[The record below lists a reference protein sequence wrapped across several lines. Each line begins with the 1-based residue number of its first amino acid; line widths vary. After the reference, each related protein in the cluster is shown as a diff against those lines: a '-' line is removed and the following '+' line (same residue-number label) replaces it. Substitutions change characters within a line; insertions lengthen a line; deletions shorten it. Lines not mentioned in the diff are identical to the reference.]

1 MPARD
6 FPGGITCTEERMPD
20 TLSAVE
26 QKVYHYLLDFLT
38 THTYQP
44 SVREI
49 GKRFHIKST
58 KTVSELLHS
67 LERKGYIERDPSRS
81 RGVRLLGYE
90 SSRRT
95 QPIPFYGKIAAGDP
109 ILLPEHRKGFI
120 TVDRRFLPSEDVFWF
135 KIEGESM
142 VGRGI
147 FDGDFVMIQPGTE
160 VEEGMIIAARLGEDA
175 TIKTYTLRDGH
186 VVLVPANPEEH
197 EIVVNDGDDF
207 AIIGK
212 VCGVFRPFQEVQQ
225 HEELSLAE

>member
-1 MPARD
+1 
-6 FPGGITCTEERMPD
+6 MPD

-26 QKVYHYLLDFLT
+26 QKVYHYLIDFLT
-38 THTYQP
+38 AHTYQP

-49 GKRFHIKST
+49 GRHFHIKST

-67 LERKGYIERDPSRS
+67 LERKGYVERDPSRS

-90 SSRRT
+90 SARRT

-120 TVDRRFLPSEDVFWF
+120 TVDRRFLPSEDVFWL

-142 VGRGI
+142 IGRGI
-147 FDGDFVMIQPGTE
+147 FDGDFVMIQPGSE

-175 TIKTYTLRDGH
+175 TIKTYTHRDGH

-197 EIVVNDGDDF
+197 EIIVNDGDDF

>member
-1 MPARD
+1 
-6 FPGGITCTEERMPD
+6 MPD

-26 QKVYHYLLDFLT
+26 QKVYHYLLDFLSA
-38 THTYQP
+38 HTYQP

-49 GKRFHIKST
+49 GKQFHIKST

-90 SSRRT
+90 AARRT

-120 TVDRRFLPSEDVFWF
+120 TVDRRFLPSENVFWL

-142 VGRGI
+142 IGRGI
-147 FDGDFVMIQPGTE
+147 FDGDFVMIQPQSD

-175 TIKTYTLRDGH
+175 TIKTYTHRDGH
-186 VVLVPANPEEH
+186 VVLVPSNPEEH
-197 EIVVNDGDDF
+197 EIIVNDGDDF

-212 VCGVFRPFQEVQQ
+212 VCGVFRPFQEVQE
-225 HEELSLAE
+225 HEELALAE

>member
-1 MPARD
+1 
-6 FPGGITCTEERMPD
+6 MPD
-20 TLSAVE
+20 PLSAVE
-26 QKVYHYLLDFLT
+26 QNVYHYLLDFLT
-38 THTYQP
+38 AHTYQP

-49 GKRFHIKST
+49 GKHFHIKST

-90 SSRRT
+90 AAQRT

-120 TVDRRFLPSEDVFWF
+120 TVDRRFLPSDDVFWF

-142 VGRGI
+142 IGRGI
-147 FDGDFVMIQPGTE
+147 FDGDFVMIQPGSE

-175 TIKTYTLRDGH
+175 TIKTYTRRDGH

-197 EIVVNDGDDF
+197 EIIVNDGDDF
-207 AIIGK
+207 AIVGK

-225 HEELSLAE
+225 HEELALSE

>member
-1 MPARD
+1 
-6 FPGGITCTEERMPD
+6 MPD

-38 THTYQP
+38 AHTYQP

-49 GKRFHIKST
+49 GKHFHIKST

-90 SSRRT
+90 AAQRT
-95 QPIPFYGKIAAGDP
+95 QPIPYYGKIAAGDP

-135 KIEGESM
+135 RIEGESM
-142 VGRGI
+142 IGRGI
-147 FDGDFVMIQPGTE
+147 FDGDFVMIQPGSE

-175 TIKTYTLRDGH
+175 TIKTYTHRDGH

-197 EIVVNDGDDF
+197 EIIVNDGDDF
-207 AIIGK
+207 AIVGK

-225 HEELSLAE
+225 HEELALAE

>member
-1 MPARD
+1 
-6 FPGGITCTEERMPD
+6 MPD

-26 QKVYHYLLDFLT
+26 QGVYHYLLDFLT
-38 THTYQP
+38 AHTYQP

-49 GKRFHIKST
+49 GKRLRIKST

-81 RGVRLLGYE
+81 RGVRLLGFAG
-90 SSRRT
+90 SNRT

-142 VGRGI
+142 IGRGI

-160 VEEGMIIAARLGEDA
+160 VEEGMIIAARLGDEA
-175 TIKTYTLRDGH
+175 TVKTYTHRDGH
-186 VVLVPANPEEH
+186 VVLMPANPAEH
-197 EIVVNDGDDF
+197 EILVNDGDDF

-212 VCGVFRPFQEVQQ
+212 VCGVFRPFQEVQH
-225 HEELSLAE
+225 HEELELAEV

>member
-1 MPARD
+1 
-6 FPGGITCTEERMPD
+6 MPD
-20 TLSAVE
+20 PLSAVE
-26 QKVYHYLLDFLT
+26 QNVYHYLLDFLT
-38 THTYQP
+38 AHTYQP

-49 GKRFHIKST
+49 GKHFHIKST

-90 SSRRT
+90 AAQRT

-120 TVDRRFLPSEDVFWF
+120 TVDRRFLPSDDVFWF
-135 KIEGESM
+135 KVEGESM
-142 VGRGI
+142 IGRGI
-147 FDGDFVMIQPGTE
+147 FDGDFVMIQPGSE

-175 TIKTYTLRDGH
+175 TIKTYTRRDGR

-197 EIVVNDGDDF
+197 EIIVNDGDDF
-207 AIIGK
+207 AIVGK

-225 HEELSLAE
+225 HEALALAE

>member
-1 MPARD
+1 
-6 FPGGITCTEERMPD
+6 MPD

-38 THTYQP
+38 AHTYQP

-49 GKRFHIKST
+49 GRHFHIKST

-90 SSRRT
+90 SARRT

-147 FDGDFVMIQPGTE
+147 FDGDFVMIQPGSE

-197 EIVVNDGDDF
+197 EIVVNDADDF

>member
-1 MPARD
+1 
-6 FPGGITCTEERMPD
+6 MPD

-38 THTYQP
+38 EHTYQP

-49 GKRFHIKST
+49 GRRFRIKST

-67 LERKGYIERDPSRS
+67 LERKGYIERDPARS
-81 RGVRLLGYE
+81 RGVKLLGYQGV
-90 SSRRT
+90 RRT
-95 QPIPFYGKIAAGDP
+95 QPVPFYGKIAAGDP

-120 TVDRRFLPSEDVFWF
+120 TVDRRFIPSEDVFWL

-147 FDGDFVMIQPGTE
+147 FHGDFVMIQPGTD

-175 TIKTYTLRDGH
+175 TVKTYTHRDGK
-186 VVLVPANPEEH
+186 VVLMPANPEDD
-197 EIVVNDGDDF
+197 EIVVNADDDF
-207 AIIGK
+207 AIVGK
-212 VCGVFRPFQEVQQ
+212 VCGVFRPFQEVHQ
-225 HEELSLAE
+225 HEELVLAE

>member
-1 MPARD
+1 
-6 FPGGITCTEERMPD
+6 MPD

-26 QKVYHYLLDFLT
+26 QKVYHYLIDFLT
-38 THTYQP
+38 AHTYQP

-49 GKRFHIKST
+49 GKHFHIKST

-67 LERKGYIERDPSRS
+67 LERKGYVERDPSRS

-90 SSRRT
+90 SARRT

-142 VGRGI
+142 IGRGI
-147 FDGDFVMIQPGTE
+147 FDGDFVMIQPGSD

-225 HEELSLAE
+225 REELSLAE